1 MPTTDQK
8 VQSELLK
15 GMRPMGKSTTIETLD
30 PANCPTCRSGV
41 VEIPPALMADVVSV
55 EL

>member
-1 MPTTDQK
+1 MPSNEQKLQTELNGMQKLDKTTD
-8 VQSELLK
+8 
-15 GMRPMGKSTTIETLD
+15 PLD

-41 VEIPPALMADVVSV
+41 VEWPVAIMTDVVNV

>member
-1 MPTTDQK
+1 MPTSDQK
-8 VQSELLK
+8 VQSELLT
-15 GMRPMGKSTTIETLD
+15 GMEKLDKTEPLD

-41 VEIPPALMADVVSV
+41 IEIPPAIMADVVNV

>member
-8 VQSELLK
+8 VQSELLTGLK
-15 GMRPMGKSTTIETLD
+15 PMDKSISPID

-41 VEIPPALMADVVSV
+41 VEIPPVLMADVVNV